1 MRILGPVE
9 DKSPVLFE
17 PDEQSHWPTGLSV
30 KETITT
36 VKQGNSSRIDIR
48 VTNITEHDIIL
59 PGRTTLGQ
67 LQMIWSI
74 VPVEVKWRESPVE
87 LTERNQMSDG
97 KVNGITKSLMSKE
110 IPDIDLSHLAITER
124 QWLFYQQHPWIF
136 KEGRWR
142 WLCSRS
148 PNENSAEWWQTCAEE
163 LPLYTP
169 AIIPWSETIHRGSFK
184 SQFH

>member
-136 KEGRWR
+136 KEGRRR

>member
-67 LQMIWSI
+67 LQMI
-74 VPVEVKWRESPVE
+74 
-87 LTERNQMSDG
+87 
-97 KVNGITKSLMSKE
+97 
-110 IPDIDLSHLAITER
+110 
-124 QWLFYQQHPWIF
+124 
-136 KEGRWR
+136 
-142 WLCSRS
+142 
-148 PNENSAEWWQTCAEE
+148 
-163 LPLYTP
+163 
-169 AIIPWSETIHRGSFK
+169 
-184 SQFH
+184 